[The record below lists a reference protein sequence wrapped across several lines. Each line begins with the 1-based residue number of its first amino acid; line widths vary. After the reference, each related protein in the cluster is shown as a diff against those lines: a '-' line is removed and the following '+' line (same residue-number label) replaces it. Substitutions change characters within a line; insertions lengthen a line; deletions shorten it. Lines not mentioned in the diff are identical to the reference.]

1 MPYEETAKEK
11 GFKSL
16 HYEHMKEWL
25 QKQENA
31 GNIVK
36 FALMD
41 SKYCVGFQRTTYKGR
56 KPHFFIYEI
65 LKRKVIRRFM
75 PLLDAYKKEWW
86 QDPHGSGFFYVNKSA
101 AKTGSNDSTSDADI
115 HETEGSEAFLE
126 DVSVFEISPRGS
138 FMVSYVSQDF
148 LVLKMLPRAM
158 NTEDRRLMTSSYMVL
173 EHIPLNMMD

>member
-1 MPYEETAKEK
+1 
-11 GFKSL
+11 
-16 HYEHMKEWL
+16 MKEWL

-41 SKYCVGFQRTTYKGR
+41 SKYCVGFQRTTYKDR

-75 PLLDAYKKEWW
+75 PLLDAYKKDWW

-101 AKTGSNDSTSDADI
+101 AKTGSNDSTSEADI

-126 DVSVFEISPRGS
+126 DVSVFEVSPRGS

-158 NTEDRRLMTSSYMVL
+158 NTEDRRFMTSSYMVL
-173 EHIPLNMMD
+173 EHIPLNMMDQYSDYDDLASS